1 MELGKVASKTAEES
15 KVSIRNHRRNSMTD
29 IDSIKNDI
37 SEDETKRY
45 EKEIQD
51 ITDKYITKI
60 DVVLKQKQDELL
72 EV

>member
-1 MELGKVASKTAEES
+1 MKEES

-51 ITDKYITKI
+51 ITDKYFTKI